1 MLSGNFIEAGEYQN
15 NLYGTSVEA
24 VRQVI
29 NQGRI
34 CILNLQ
40 PEVGQLPTVSK
51 EEKEQCMILF
61 TVALRP
67 QRPLGKGPGMIT
79 FTVALRPQRPL
90 GKGLGMIIFT
100 VALCLQKP

>member
-1 MLSGNFIEAGEYQN
+1 MLSGKFIEAGEYQN

-40 PEVGQLPTVSK
+40 PEVGQLPTVGK
-51 EEKEQCMILF
+51 EGKGLGMILF
-61 TVALRP
+61 TVALCP
-67 QRPLGKGPGMIT
+67 QRP
-79 FTVALRPQRPL
+79 
-90 GKGLGMIIFT
+90 
-100 VALCLQKP
+100 